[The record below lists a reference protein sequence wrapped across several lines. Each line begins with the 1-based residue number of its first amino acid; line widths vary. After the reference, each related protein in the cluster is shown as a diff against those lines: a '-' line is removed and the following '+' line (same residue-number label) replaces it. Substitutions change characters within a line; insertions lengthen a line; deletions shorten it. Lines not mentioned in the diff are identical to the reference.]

1 MIYEYR
7 QATMDDLEILW
18 NKNIAVNPGDNRWV
32 QWKAEYIGYNRD
44 GKAITFAV
52 ICSGEPVGEGTLIL
66 SPDCKAVSGRPCLA
80 DGRQIANIN
89 ALRIEKNHEGRGHIS
104 KIVRMMEAYAKNH
117 GCTDLTIGVEAA
129 ETRNLAIYLHWG
141 YTRFLM
147 SENDGGALVLYYGKA
162 INQK

>member
-7 QATMDDLEILW
+7 QATADDLEVLW
-18 NKNIAVNPGDNRWV
+18 NKNIAANPGDDCWSRW
-32 QWKAEYIGYNRD
+32 KEEYIGYNRD

-52 ICSGEPVGEGTLIL
+52 ICDGEPVGEGTLLL
-66 SPDCKAVSGRPCLA
+66 SPDCKAVSGRSCLA
-80 DGRQIANIN
+80 DGRKIANIN
-89 ALRIEKNHEGRGHIS
+89 ALRIEKKHEGQGHIS
-104 KIVRMMEAYAKNH
+104 KIVRMMEVCAMDH
-117 GCTDLTIGVEAA
+117 GCSAVTIGVEAA

-162 INQK
+162 LS